1 MKCEARRCS
10 HTTAGIFVLFLAV
23 VLPLRAQEG
32 IGDSTS
38 VPFTALFYHLDRH
51 FLGTFT
57 DDYGLRHAAAIAG
70 SYGIVR
76 GGWDWQW
83 LKFSASHQAI
93 PNAGFV
99 SVGIGGTAPIIL
111 PLGAYAY
118 GLLKGNRDLQV
129 TGLALGQSAILAVTI
144 SSALKA
150 ITGRRPPGERHFD
163 QNASNYSTD
172 FKFGFLNRG
181 AFNGWPS
188 SHTMNAFAMA
198 TTLSELYPENTTI
211 QIVSLTYASLIGLG
225 VSTNIHWFSDAFA
238 GALMGYS
245 IGKVVGTGFRQLLQR
260 SDTGSPLGLSLTGNG
275 VTLSYRF

>member
-1 MKCEARRCS
+1 MMCGPSRGRRS
-10 HTTAGIFVLFLAV
+10 MAGMLVFFVAA
-23 VLPLRAQEG
+23 VLPLKAQEG
-32 IGDSTS
+32 IGDSSS
-38 VPFTALFYHLDRH
+38 VPFTALFYHLDSH
-51 FLGTFT
+51 FFGTFT
-57 DDYGLRHAAAIAG
+57 DDYGLRHVAAIAG

-76 GGWDWQW
+76 AGWDWQW
-83 LKFSASHQAI
+83 LKYSASHQAI

-99 SVGIGGTAPIIL
+99 SVSVGGTAPIIL
-111 PLGAYAY
+111 PLGTYAY
-118 GLLKGNRDLQV
+118 GLLKGNRNLQIA
-129 TGLALGQSAILAVTI
+129 GLALGQSAILSVAI
-144 SSALKA
+144 SSAIKA

-163 QNASNYSTD
+163 QNAADYSAD

-245 IGKVVGTGFRQLLQR
+245 IGKVVGIGFRQLMYPKEP
-260 SDTGSPLGLSLTGNG
+260 GSPLGLSFSGSGMTLT
-275 VTLSYRF
+275 YRF